1 MRGRTRK
8 FVMLQAAAAA
18 LLALV
23 ILVPAVFATEPE
35 PELNTGAG
43 SWQWLRP
50 DVQGGTIFST
60 FFIDANTGWAA
71 SNGGV
76 ILKTTD
82 GGANWTAQ
90 FTGNLYNFWDIHF
103 IDANTGWAVGD
114 YGTIYKTVDGGTTWT
129 KVTGTPIPA
138 VTLQSV
144 YFADASYGMIAAEGS
159 IYRTVDGGV
168 NWAKAGSEVYS
179 VTLGNGGG
187 YVTAPTV
194 TFGGG
199 GGSSA
204 AATASL
210 DDVIVGGY
218 ITAPGSGYT
227 SAPTAN
233 FTGGAGSG
241 ATGFGAWS
249 VATISVT
256 ASGSGYTTAP
266 TVTITG
272 GSGGGATATATMA
285 GAAVTSIT
293 VTNQGTGYLS
303 VPTVTISGGGGTGA
317 TATASLTP
325 NLTSVNIT
333 NGGNGYTSAPDI
345 TFTGGGGTGAAA
357 SGTRAVTGL
366 TLTNPGIGYTSVP
379 TVSFTGNSSAT
390 ATATA
395 TLDVTGA
402 AINDIHMINNTTA
415 WAVGQS
421 GTVYRL
427 TRSGSTWTAA
437 RQDSGTTNEL
447 WGVSFKDANNGFA
460 VGAIP
465 DGGGGYVDG
474 RLLRT
479 TDGGATWSK
488 NDTTPVPEPLKDLTV
503 SGDTIVTV
511 GKNGAVYQ
519 RSSTDIWSGTV
530 DSVAASLTPAT
541 SGVSTEL
548 WSVSKIYGGTVYAG
562 GAAGVI
568 VKSTDSGAGW
578 SQAAGG
584 LTATTMQGIGFFD
597 GNTGV
602 AVGDGG
608 LAVRTIN
615 GGASWDPGT
624 GVGATHNLYGVHMFD
639 ANNAVAVGC
648 DVSSGTACVGAVA
661 YKTTN
666 GGSTWTAMT
675 VPGGLE
681 GLRSVR
687 MFNSSTGWAVGS
699 NGAALK
705 TTDGINWVAANTGIA
720 ADVDLFGVDTIDGSQ
735 VWAAGSAPCVGAEC
749 DHPGGGGQTTKGV
762 LAKYDSG
769 SGTWTVQYNLDA
781 SSLNSIDVVTD
792 GVTTVGYAVGYH
804 SYYVST
810 TSYAYGRAYKTD
822 NAGAA
827 TPAWTPQNSGTS
839 KLLASV
845 SFSSVTNGFATG
857 SDGRVIH
864 TRDGGATWYAENL
877 GTNLGMMS
885 VSAVG
890 ERKAFVSGTNG
901 SVLRALRPYYFTWYD
916 SIYSSSNLIQMANP
930 ASAAQGVYFDVFV
943 GGNKKGSYTEAP
955 NTVERPSYA
964 GLLTGPVNVASL
976 TSEKAIVSQRIVFGA
991 SSLEEVAGTDI
1002 ERLSDTY
1009 YWTWYD
1015 GVYMKNWVLVSNPN
1029 PFPVYYELKIGTS
1042 TVRTATIE
1050 PGKNDTPRFDGVIG
1064 GPVEVKAYTSSAK
1077 TAPAQV
1083 IASQRALFNND
1094 TSFNEETGIPA
1105 QELSDRYLWTWYDNI
1120 WSKNWVLVANP
1131 SNMPGQ
1137 TSVDYVIKVAGI
1149 TRASGTL
1156 APGERAT
1163 PMFDGLIGG
1172 PVEVTAKK
1180 EGTSDP
1186 AKVIAS
1192 QRVIFGP
1199 SFEETPGYPASS
1211 SGGVNLLSS
1220 SYHWAWYD
1228 QQTAGMKDWVLV
1240 ANPGTADTVQ
1250 YRISIAGQQVAYG
1263 ELAPGQSTEPMFAG
1277 YMNGPLEV
1285 KAWLKNGDENNPAD
1299 RRPVMSS
1306 QRVLFNGHFNE
1317 MPGAVL
1323 D

>member
-1 MRGRTRK
+1 
-8 FVMLQAAAAA
+8 MLQVVLAVA
-18 LLALV
+18 LGLV
-23 ILVPAVFATEPE
+23 VLVPGAVTAAEPE
-35 PELNTGAG
+35 PELNTGTG

-60 FFIDANTGWAA
+60 FFIDANTGWAG

-82 GGANWTAQ
+82 GGSNWTAQ
-90 FTGNLYNFWDIHF
+90 FTGNLYNFWDVHF

-114 YGTIYKTVDGGTTWT
+114 YGTIYKTADGGTTWT
-129 KVTGTPIPA
+129 KVTTTIPG

-144 YFADASYGMIAAEGS
+144 YFADATYGLIAAEGS
-159 IYRTVDGGV
+159 IYRTVDGGT
-168 NWAKAGSEVYS
+168 NWASISG
-179 VTLGNGGG
+179 L
-187 YVTAPTV
+187 
-194 TFGGG
+194 
-199 GGSSA
+199 GGS
-204 AATASL
+204 
-210 DDVIVGGY
+210 
-218 ITAPGSGYT
+218 P
-227 SAPTAN
+227 
-233 FTGGAGSG
+233 
-241 ATGFGAWS
+241 
-249 VATISVT
+249 
-256 ASGSGYTTAP
+256 
-266 TVTITG
+266 
-272 GSGGGATATATMA
+272 
-285 GAAVTSIT
+285 
-293 VTNQGTGYLS
+293 
-303 VPTVTISGGGGTGA
+303 
-317 TATASLTP
+317 
-325 NLTSVNIT
+325 
-333 NGGNGYTSAPDI
+333 
-345 TFTGGGGTGAAA
+345 
-357 SGTRAVTGL
+357 
-366 TLTNPGIGYTSVP
+366 
-379 TVSFTGNSSAT
+379 
-390 ATATA
+390 
-395 TLDVTGA
+395 
-402 AINDIHMINNTTA
+402 INDIYMVNNSTA
-415 WAVGQS
+415 WAVGQY
-421 GTVYRL
+421 GTIYKL
-427 TRSGSTWTAA
+427 TRSGSTWTATT
-437 RQDSGTTNEL
+437 QTSGTSNEL
-447 WGVSFKDANNGFA
+447 WGVYFKDASNGFA

-479 TDGGATWSK
+479 TDGGATWQK
-488 NDTTPVPEPLKDLTV
+488 NDTNALPEPLKDVTV
-503 SGDTIVTV
+503 SGDTIVAV

-519 RSSTDIWSGTV
+519 RSNADIWAGTA
-530 DSVAASLTPAT
+530 DTVAASLTAPST
-541 SGVSTEL
+541 GVSTEL
-548 WSVSKIYGGTVYAG
+548 WSVSRINGSTVYAG
-562 GAAGVI
+562 GAAGAI
-568 VKSTDSGAGW
+568 VKSTDIGTGGTGGTW
-578 SQAAGG
+578 SQTAGG
-584 LTATTMQGIGFFD
+584 LTAATMQNISFASD
-597 GNTGV
+597 TVGV
-602 AVGDGG
+602 GVGDGG
-608 LAVRTIN
+608 LAVKTTD
-615 GGASWDPGT
+615 GGESWSPGGGVTAS
-624 GVGATHNLYGVHMFD
+624 HNLYSVHMI
-639 ANNAVAVGC
+639 NTSNAVAVGC
-648 DVSSGTACVGAVA
+648 DVASGTTCVGAVA
-661 YKTTN
+661 YKTSD

-681 GLRSVR
+681 NLRSVR
-687 MFNSSTGWAVGS
+687 MFDSLTGWAVGS
-699 NGAALK
+699 NGTVLG
-705 TTDGINWVAANTGIA
+705 TTDGNNWAAVATGIA
-720 ADVDLFGVDTIDGSQ
+720 ADTDLYGVDTLNGVQ
-735 VWAAGSAPCVGAEC
+735 VWVAGAAPCVGAEC
-749 DHPGGGGQTTKGV
+749 DHPGGGGQTTKGY

-769 SGTWTVQYNLDA
+769 STTLTSSNKLDTNTL
-781 SSLNSIDVVTD
+781 SSIDVVTD
-792 GVTTVGYAVGYH
+792 GVTTVGYAAGYH

-810 TSYAYGRAYKTD
+810 TSYAYGRVYKTD
-822 NAGAA
+822 DASAA
-827 TPAWTPQNSGTS
+827 SPAWTLKNSGTS

-857 SDGRVIH
+857 ADGRVIH

-930 ASAAQGVYFDVFV
+930 ASAAQGVSFDVFV

-955 NTVERPSYA
+955 NEVERPSYA

-976 TSEKAIVSQRIVFGA
+976 TSDKAIVSQRIVFGA